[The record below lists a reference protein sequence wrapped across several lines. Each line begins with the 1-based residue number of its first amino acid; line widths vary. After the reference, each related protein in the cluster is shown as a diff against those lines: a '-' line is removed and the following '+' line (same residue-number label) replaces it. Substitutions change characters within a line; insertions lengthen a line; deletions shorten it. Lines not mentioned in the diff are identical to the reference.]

1 MLTFSLLFPMVFLA
15 TAMSAIMAMLTV
27 FSTVLVLAMSVLV
40 GSLITYGTAFISFLI
55 IIFS

>member
-1 MLTFSLLFPMVFLA
+1 MVFLA